1 MDYQTLEGLRQKLLG
16 ERLSLVRRRRQTLAD
31 ENELLAE
38 REPDWE
44 DAAALETAAS
54 FLDGLSERERH
65 ALERIDSTLARIA
78 RGTYE
83 ECAVCRGT
91 IEDARLR
98 ALPDTDRCAGCAA
111 AH

>member
-1 MDYQTLEGLRQKLLG
+1 MDYQTLEGFRRRLLG
-16 ERLSLVRRRRQTLAD
+16 ERRTLLQRHRQALAD

-54 FLDGLSERERH
+54 FLDGLGERERR
-65 ALERIDSTLARIA
+65 AVARIEASLARIE

-83 ECAVCRGT
+83 ECTVCGDA
-91 IEDARLR
+91 IDEARLR
-98 ALPDTDRCAGCAA
+98 ALPDTDRCSGCAE